1 MKSKQTDSK
10 KWLRCKPEQKEKKPA
25 ENNGLE
31 SYLKLSAPEKDY
43 LKNRLGC
50 CDPFKND
57 FKESPKVIYKSFTM
71 RDIQYAVCLIFN
83 LFL

>member
-1 MKSKQTDSK
+1 MTSKQTDSK
-10 KWLRCKPEQKEKKPA
+10 KRLRCKAEQKEKKPA

-50 CDPFKND
+50 SDPFKND
-57 FKESPKVIYKSFTM
+57 FKGSPKVMYKSF
-71 RDIQYAVCLIFN
+71 AG
-83 LFL
+83 